1 MGLFDSKQAKASAPT
16 QIPEVVEC
24 DRQLAMLEQ
33 RRKDIV
39 CKIGQIY
46 VDNNDS
52 KTAAGTVFEESM
64 KEIEK
69 MAEEVIV
76 LEKRKLAA
84 QGLRKCEKCG
94 NVLVLDSAFC
104 NKCGDKLEPL
114 FTASEQNPN
123 VCTNCGASYEEG
135 AAFCTSCGNK
145 LS

>member
-1 MGLFDSKQAKASAPT
+1 MGLFDSKQTSAPA
-16 QIPEVVEC
+16 QIPEVAEC

-33 RRKDIV
+33 KKKDIIY
-39 CKIGQIY
+39 KIGQMY
-46 VDNNDS
+46 ADNNDS
-52 KTAAGTVFEESM
+52 KTAAGTVYEEFM

-76 LEKRKLAA
+76 LEKRKLAV

-104 NKCGDKLEPL
+104 NKCGEKLEPL
-114 FTASEQNPN
+114 FAATEQNPN
-123 VCTNCGASYEEG
+123 ICTKCGASYEEG